1 MRTKFTVMA
10 LAMCLV
16 GGVQAAPEIQF
27 AAPNETASEQKTDTQ
42 LKDVKQELFAAQK
55 SLNAKKAQH
64 QRAKQ
69 VISQTQIAL
78 QQAKAE
84 LAQLHQQQ
92 KISWQKLQK
101 LQQELS
107 RLQTEVAG
115 TKAQVARLLVNNY
128 KNQQPSAIVLF
139 LQNANAADKSR
150 YLQYSKYI
158 NAANDKILQQLA
170 EQQAQL
176 QNQEQQIQ
184 AELQKLQKLMAAAKA
199 KVLSLGKSH
208 QLAVSDSLKL
218 TAEIDKQNN
227 QIAHLR
233 EDERRL
239 NAILV
244 QIAQQRAAK
253 RKAEAA
259 ARAKAA
265 KERALAAQQAAKSQ
279 TKNNPSAPAPARP
292 PKGNLTAEDLAISG
306 GEVQNARG
314 FSRLQGTLRKPVS
327 GSIAGRFGQAR
338 ESGGTW
344 RGIFIATTPA
354 SVQSI
359 AAGEVA
365 YVANLRGYGTTVVID
380 HGDGYMSVYSGL
392 SGVSVGSGSQV
403 AARQSIGT
411 SGTLSAGEQGLYFEI
426 RYRSR
431 AINPLSWVR

>member
-10 LAMCLV
+10 LAMCLA
-16 GGVQAAPEIQF
+16 GGVQAAPETPF
-27 AAPNETASEQKTDTQ
+27 APAEQKTDNQ
-42 LKDVKQELFAAQK
+42 LKDVKQELQAAQK
-55 SLNAKKAQH
+55 SLNAKKAQQ

-78 QQAKAE
+78 EQAKRELAE
-84 LAQLHQQQ
+84 LNKQQ
-92 KISWQKLQK
+92 KISWDRLQK
-101 LQQELS
+101 LQQELA

-115 TKAQVARLLVNNY
+115 TKAQVARLLLNNY

-139 LQNANAADKSR
+139 LQNADAAKKSR
-150 YLQYSKYI
+150 FLQYSKYI
-158 NAANDKILQQLA
+158 NAANDKVLQQLA
-170 EQQAQL
+170 QQQAQL
-176 QNQEQQIQ
+176 ERQEQQIN
-184 AELQKLQKLMAAAKA
+184 AELSKLQKLAAAARA
-199 KVLSLGKSH
+199 KVAALGKSH
-208 QLAVSDSLKL
+208 QAAVSENVKL
-218 TAEIDKQNN
+218 NAEIAKQNS
-227 QIAHLR
+227 QINHLR

-253 RKAEAA
+253 RKAEAD

-265 KERALAAQQAAKSQ
+265 QQRAQALQAQQKAQAANA
-279 TKNNPSAPAPARP
+279 KNNAPAPKPKSA

-306 GEVQNARG
+306 GEMQNARG
-314 FSRLQGTLRKPVS
+314 FSRLQGSLRKPVS
-327 GSIAGRFGQAR
+327 GSVTGRFGQAR

-344 RGIFIATTPA
+344 RGIFIATQPA
-354 SVQSI
+354 GVQSI

-365 YVANLRGYGTTVVID
+365 YVSNLRGYGTTVVID
-380 HGDGYMSVYSGL
+380 HGDGYLSVYSGL

-403 AARQSIGT
+403 AARQTIGT
-411 SGTLSAGEQGLYFEI
+411 SGTLPAGEQGLYFEI

>member
-10 LAMCLV
+10 LAMCLA
-16 GGVQAAPEIQF
+16 GGVQAAPETPF
-27 AAPNETASEQKTDTQ
+27 APAEQKTDNQ
-42 LKDVKQELFAAQK
+42 LKDVKQELQAAQK
-55 SLNAKKAQH
+55 SLNAKKAQQ

-78 QQAKAE
+78 EQAKRELAE
-84 LAQLHQQQ
+84 LNKQQ
-92 KISWQKLQK
+92 KISWDRLQK
-101 LQQELS
+101 LQQELA

-115 TKAQVARLLVNNY
+115 TKAQVARLLLNNY

-139 LQNANAADKSR
+139 LQNADAAKKSR
-150 YLQYSKYI
+150 FLQYSKYI
-158 NAANDKILQQLA
+158 NAANDKVLQQLA

-176 QNQEQQIQ
+176 EHQEQQIN
-184 AELQKLQKLMAAAKA
+184 AELSKLQKLAAAARA
-199 KVLSLGKSH
+199 KVAALGKSH
-208 QLAVSDSLKL
+208 QAAVSENVKL
-218 TAEIDKQNN
+218 NAEIAKQNS
-227 QIAHLR
+227 QINHLR

-253 RKAEAA
+253 RKAEAD

-265 KERALAAQQAAKSQ
+265 QQRAQALQAQQKAQAANA
-279 TKNNPSAPAPARP
+279 KNNAPAPKPKSA

-306 GEVQNARG
+306 GEMQNARG
-314 FSRLQGTLRKPVS
+314 FSRLQGSLRKPVS
-327 GSIAGRFGQAR
+327 GSVTGRFGQAR

-344 RGIFIATTPA
+344 RGIFIATPPA
-354 SVQSI
+354 GVQSI

-365 YVANLRGYGTTVVID
+365 YVSNLRGYGTTVVID
-380 HGDGYMSVYSGL
+380 HGDGYLSVYSGL

-403 AARQSIGT
+403 AARQTIGT
-411 SGTLSAGEQGLYFEI
+411 SGTLPAGEQGLYFEI

>member
-10 LAMCLV
+10 LAMCLA
-16 GGVQAAPEIQF
+16 GGVQAAPETPF
-27 AAPNETASEQKTDTQ
+27 APAEQKTDNQ
-42 LKDVKQELFAAQK
+42 LKDVKQELQAAQK
-55 SLNAKKAQH
+55 SLNAKKAQQ

-78 QQAKAE
+78 EQAKRELAE
-84 LAQLHQQQ
+84 LNKQQ
-92 KISWQKLQK
+92 KISWDRLQK
-101 LQQELS
+101 LQQELA

-115 TKAQVARLLVNNY
+115 TKAQVARLLLNNY

-139 LQNANAADKSR
+139 LQNADAAKKSR
-150 YLQYSKYI
+150 FLQYSKYI
-158 NAANDKILQQLA
+158 NAANDKVLQQLA
-170 EQQAQL
+170 QQQAQL
-176 QNQEQQIQ
+176 ERQEQQIN
-184 AELQKLQKLMAAAKA
+184 AELSKLQKLAAAARA
-199 KVLSLGKSH
+199 KVAALGKSH
-208 QLAVSDSLKL
+208 QAAVSENVKL
-218 TAEIDKQNN
+218 NAEIAKQNS
-227 QIAHLR
+227 QINHLR

-253 RKAEAA
+253 RKAEAD

-265 KERALAAQQAAKSQ
+265 QQRAQALQAQQKAQAANV
-279 TKNNPSAPAPARP
+279 KNNAPAPKPKSA

-306 GEVQNARG
+306 GEMQNARG
-314 FSRLQGTLRKPVS
+314 FSRLQGSLRKPVS
-327 GSIAGRFGQAR
+327 GSVTGRFGQAR

-344 RGIFIATTPA
+344 RGIFIATPPA
-354 SVQSI
+354 GVQSI

-365 YVANLRGYGTTVVID
+365 YVSNLRGYGTTVVID
-380 HGDGYMSVYSGL
+380 HGDGYLSVYSGL

-403 AARQSIGT
+403 AARQTIGT
-411 SGTLSAGEQGLYFEI
+411 SGTLPAGEQGLYFEI

>member
-10 LAMCLV
+10 LAMCLA
-16 GGVQAAPEIQF
+16 GGVQAAPETPF
-27 AAPNETASEQKTDTQ
+27 APAEQKTDNQ
-42 LKDVKQELFAAQK
+42 LKDVKQELQAAQK
-55 SLNAKKAQH
+55 SLNAKKAQQ

-78 QQAKAE
+78 EQAKRELAE
-84 LAQLHQQQ
+84 LNKQQ
-92 KISWQKLQK
+92 KISWDRLQK
-101 LQQELS
+101 LQQELA

-115 TKAQVARLLVNNY
+115 TKAQVARLLLNNY

-139 LQNANAADKSR
+139 LQNADAAKKSR
-150 YLQYSKYI
+150 FLQYSKYI
-158 NAANDKILQQLA
+158 NAANDKVLQQLA
-170 EQQAQL
+170 QQQAQL
-176 QNQEQQIQ
+176 ERQEQQIN
-184 AELQKLQKLMAAAKA
+184 AELSKLQKLAAAARA
-199 KVLSLGKSH
+199 KVAALGKSH
-208 QLAVSDSLKL
+208 QAAVSENVKL
-218 TAEIDKQNN
+218 NAEIAKQNS
-227 QIAHLR
+227 QINHLR

-253 RKAEAA
+253 RKAEAE

-265 KERALAAQQAAKSQ
+265 RERAAQAQQAQQKAQ
-279 TKNNPSAPAPARP
+279 AANAKNNAPAPKPKSA

-306 GEVQNARG
+306 GEMQNARG
-314 FSRLQGTLRKPVS
+314 FSRLQGSLRKPVS
-327 GSIAGRFGQAR
+327 GSVTGRFGQAR

-344 RGIFIATTPA
+344 RGIFIATPPA
-354 SVQSI
+354 GVQSI

-365 YVANLRGYGTTVVID
+365 YVSNLRGYGTTVVID
-380 HGDGYMSVYSGL
+380 HGDGYLSVYSGL

-403 AARQSIGT
+403 AARQTIGT
-411 SGTLSAGEQGLYFEI
+411 SGTLPAGEQGLYFEI

>member
-10 LAMCLV
+10 LAMCLA
-16 GGVQAAPEIQF
+16 GGVQAAPETPF
-27 AAPNETASEQKTDTQ
+27 APAEQKTDNQ
-42 LKDVKQELFAAQK
+42 LKDVKQELQAAQK
-55 SLNAKKAQH
+55 SLNAKKAQQ

-78 QQAKAE
+78 EQAKRELAE
-84 LAQLHQQQ
+84 LNKQQ
-92 KISWQKLQK
+92 KISWDRLQK
-101 LQQELS
+101 LQQELA

-115 TKAQVARLLVNNY
+115 TKAQVARLLLNNY

-139 LQNANAADKSR
+139 LQNADAAKKSR
-150 YLQYSKYI
+150 FLQYSKYI
-158 NAANDKILQQLA
+158 NAANDKVLQQLA
-170 EQQAQL
+170 QQQAQL
-176 QNQEQQIQ
+176 ERQEQQIN
-184 AELQKLQKLMAAAKA
+184 AELSKLQKLAAAARA
-199 KVLSLGKSH
+199 KVAALGKSH
-208 QLAVSDSLKL
+208 QAAVSENVKL
-218 TAEIDKQNN
+218 NAEIAKQNS
-227 QIAHLR
+227 QINHLR

-253 RKAEAA
+253 RKAEAD

-265 KERALAAQQAAKSQ
+265 QQRAQALQAQQKAQAANA
-279 TKNNPSAPAPARP
+279 KNNAPAPKPKSA

-306 GEVQNARG
+306 GEMQNARG
-314 FSRLQGTLRKPVS
+314 FSRLQGSLRKPVS
-327 GSIAGRFGQAR
+327 GSVTGRFGQAR

-344 RGIFIATTPA
+344 RGIFIATPPA
-354 SVQSI
+354 GVQSI

-365 YVANLRGYGTTVVID
+365 YVSNLRGYGTTVVID
-380 HGDGYMSVYSGL
+380 HGDGYLSVYSGL

-403 AARQSIGT
+403 AARQTIGT
-411 SGTLSAGEQGLYFEI
+411 SGTLPAGEQGLYFEI

>member
-10 LAMCLV
+10 LAMCLA
-16 GGVQAAPEIQF
+16 GGVQAAPETPF
-27 AAPNETASEQKTDTQ
+27 APAEQKTDNQ
-42 LKDVKQELFAAQK
+42 LKDVKQELQAAQK
-55 SLNAKKAQH
+55 SLNAKKAQQ

-78 QQAKAE
+78 EQAKRELAE
-84 LAQLHQQQ
+84 LNKQQ
-92 KISWQKLQK
+92 KISWDRLQK
-101 LQQELS
+101 LQQELA

-115 TKAQVARLLVNNY
+115 TKAQVARLLLNNY

-139 LQNANAADKSR
+139 LQNADAAKKSR
-150 YLQYSKYI
+150 FLQYSKYI
-158 NAANDKILQQLA
+158 NAANDKVLQQLA
-170 EQQAQL
+170 QQQAQL
-176 QNQEQQIQ
+176 ERQEQQIN
-184 AELQKLQKLMAAAKA
+184 AELSKLQKLAAAARA
-199 KVLSLGKSH
+199 KVAALGKSH
-208 QLAVSDSLKL
+208 QAAVSENVKL
-218 TAEIDKQNN
+218 NAEIAKQNS
-227 QIAHLR
+227 QINHLR

-253 RKAEAA
+253 RKAEAD

-265 KERALAAQQAAKSQ
+265 QQRAQALQAQQKAQAANAKNNALAPKPKS
-279 TKNNPSAPAPARP
+279 P

-306 GEVQNARG
+306 GEMQNARG
-314 FSRLQGTLRKPVS
+314 FSRLQGSLRKPVS
-327 GSIAGRFGQAR
+327 GSVTGRFGQAR

-344 RGIFIATTPA
+344 RGIFIATPPA
-354 SVQSI
+354 GVQSI

-365 YVANLRGYGTTVVID
+365 YVSNLRGYGTTVVID
-380 HGDGYMSVYSGL
+380 HGDGYLSVYSGL

-403 AARQSIGT
+403 AARQTIGT
-411 SGTLSAGEQGLYFEI
+411 SGTLPAGEQGLYFEI

>member
-10 LAMCLV
+10 LAMCLA
-16 GGVQAAPEIQF
+16 GGVQAAPEAPF
-27 AAPNETASEQKTDTQ
+27 APAEQKTDNQ
-42 LKDVKQELFAAQK
+42 LKDVKQELQAAQK
-55 SLNAKKAQH
+55 SLNAKKAQQ

-78 QQAKAE
+78 EQAKRELAE
-84 LAQLHQQQ
+84 LNKQQ
-92 KISWQKLQK
+92 KISWDRLQK
-101 LQQELS
+101 LQQELA

-115 TKAQVARLLVNNY
+115 TKAQVARLLLNNY

-139 LQNANAADKSR
+139 LQNADAAKKSR
-150 YLQYSKYI
+150 FLQYSKYI
-158 NAANDKILQQLA
+158 NAANDKVLQQLA
-170 EQQAQL
+170 QQQAQL
-176 QNQEQQIQ
+176 ERQEQQIN
-184 AELQKLQKLMAAAKA
+184 AELSKLQKLAAAARA
-199 KVLSLGKSH
+199 KVAALGKSH
-208 QLAVSDSLKL
+208 QAAVSENVKL
-218 TAEIDKQNN
+218 NAEIAKQNS
-227 QIAHLR
+227 QINHLR

-253 RKAEAA
+253 RKAEAD

-265 KERALAAQQAAKSQ
+265 QQRAQALQAQQKAQAANAKNNALAPKPKS
-279 TKNNPSAPAPARP
+279 P

-306 GEVQNARG
+306 GEMQNARG
-314 FSRLQGTLRKPVS
+314 FSRLQGSLRKPVS
-327 GSIAGRFGQAR
+327 GSVTGRFGQAR

-344 RGIFIATTPA
+344 RGIFIATPPA
-354 SVQSI
+354 GVQSI

-365 YVANLRGYGTTVVID
+365 YVSNLRGYGTTVVID
-380 HGDGYMSVYSGL
+380 HGDGYLSVYSGL

-403 AARQSIGT
+403 AARQTIGT
-411 SGTLSAGEQGLYFEI
+411 SGTLPAGEQGLYFEI